1 MDKNRCDVDLIHQ
14 EDVTFCKEEIEKIAL
29 DLVLKK
35 FKLIADEKRFKILYS
50 LFLEEELCVCD
61 IANILD
67 SSIATASHHLQQLKK
82 IGAVN
87 YRQKGKMLYYS
98 IENQELIQLIQLGIK
113 LQEEA

>member
-98 IENQELIQLIQLGIK
+98 IKNQELIQLIQLGIK